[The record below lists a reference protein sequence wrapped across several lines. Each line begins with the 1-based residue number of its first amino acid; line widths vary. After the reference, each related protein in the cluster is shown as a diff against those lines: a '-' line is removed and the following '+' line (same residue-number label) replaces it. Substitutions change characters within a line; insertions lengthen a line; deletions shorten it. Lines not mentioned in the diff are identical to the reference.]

1 MYRFG
6 AFEVD
11 PRSHEL
17 RRSGVRIKVQEQL
30 FVLLLKLLERPGE
43 LVTRDALR
51 VALWPADTF
60 VDFDTGLNTIIMRLR
75 EVLRDS
81 AEVPLFIETAPK
93 LGYRFIAPVEKLEER
108 RAGPESS
115 PKHRRISAGVRWT
128 AAAAILLLV
137 SAGAYLFFKR
147 PDSLGHTSMEV
158 VPLTGMPGREND
170 PAFSPD
176 GNQVAF
182 TLSDDTVK
190 GRSGIY
196 TMLVGGE
203 KPLQLT
209 NDSKDCCPVWS
220 PDGRTIG
227 FARTG
232 PMVTNLYTLPALG
245 GTPRKI
251 YSIEKTYKEHLAKA
265 PDFSW
270 SPDGRFLLLS
280 IVPASNPSEP
290 ERRPAIALVSLDDSS
305 TRLVTSPP
313 PLFSDWSPAFSP
325 DGKMVAFVR
334 SSGPGHIDD
343 LYVVAAAGGEPKRL
357 TFDRCIIDGA
367 PTWTPDGRDVIF
379 PSARGGLSSLWRIPA
394 SGGGVPSRI
403 EGAGTSVFSPA
414 AALKSQRLAYVN
426 VFVQA
431 NLWKIPLSE
440 AKHVAQSPQL
450 LFATKGETALS
461 YFSPDGRKL
470 AFESTQSGYRE
481 IWTVNSD
488 GSNPSQLTFLNGE
501 SGTPRWSQ
509 DGRFVAFDYRPA
521 YHSEI
526 FVVELPGGVPHIFPT
541 IRGADNTEPNFS
553 HDGKWLY
560 FSSNR
565 GNETTQVWK
574 APYPS
579 GGVPVRLTRN
589 GGVKPIESAD
599 GFLYFAKTFYTDEI
613 WKVPVTG
620 GEETL
625 VMKGTGLGDSW
636 NWAPIPTGI
645 YFINGEGK
653 RTLFFYEFAT
663 RKTFP
668 LVSLEKIGLYPAVA
682 PDGNS
687 IVFSQIDQFD
697 QTIMLANHFH

>member
-1 MYRFG
+1 M
-6 AFEVD
+6 
-11 PRSHEL
+11 
-17 RRSGVRIKVQEQL
+17 I
-30 FVLLLKLLERPGE
+30 
-43 LVTRDALR
+43 
-51 VALWPADTF
+51 
-60 VDFDTGLNTIIMRLR
+60 
-75 EVLRDS
+75 
-81 AEVPLFIETAPK
+81 
-93 LGYRFIAPVEKLEER
+93 
-108 RAGPESS
+108 
-115 PKHRRISAGVRWT
+115 
-128 AAAAILLLV
+128 
-137 SAGAYLFFKR
+137 
-147 PDSLGHTSMEV
+147 
-158 VPLTGMPGREND
+158 
-170 PAFSPD
+170 
-176 GNQVAF
+176 
-182 TLSDDTVK
+182 
-190 GRSGIY
+190 
-196 TMLVGGE
+196 
-203 KPLQLT
+203 
-209 NDSKDCCPVWS
+209 
-220 PDGRTIG
+220 
-227 FARTG
+227 
-232 PMVTNLYTLPALG
+232 
-245 GTPRKI
+245 
-251 YSIEKTYKEHLAKA
+251 
-265 PDFSW
+265 
-270 SPDGRFLLLS
+270 
-280 IVPASNPSEP
+280 
-290 ERRPAIALVSLDDSS
+290 
-305 TRLVTSPP
+305 
-313 PLFSDWSPAFSP
+313 
-325 DGKMVAFVR
+325 AFVR
-334 SSGPGHIDD
+334 SSGPGRIDD

-357 TFDRCIIDGA
+357 TFDRCMIDGA

-379 PSARGGLSSLWRIPA
+379 PSARGGLSSLWRIPS

-414 AALKSQRLAYVN
+414 VALKSQRLAYVN

-440 AKHVAQSPQL
+440 TKHVAQSPQL

-461 YFSPDGRKL
+461 YFSSDGRKL

-526 FVVELPGGVPHIFPT
+526 FVVELPGGVPHIFRT

-579 GGVPVRLTRN
+579 GGVPVQLTRN
-589 GGVKPIESAD
+589 GGVRPIESAD

-613 WKVPVTG
+613 WKVSVTG

-625 VMKGTGLGDSW
+625 VMKGTGLDDSW

-668 LVSLEKIGLYPAVA
+668 LVSLEKIGLHPAVA
-682 PDGNS
+682 PAGNS

-697 QTIMLANHFH
+697 QTIMLANHFR